1 MERLKRITAINVNP
15 FLTKID
21 FHVAKNTKIL
31 TFPESDIRFPDF
43 YQNRCLSWLRDP
55 QILTAWTLLA
65 VIHQPWSWRA
75 PSQDP
80 STINTAEINPTSDG
94 CPQNDKQSEFTTLG
108 GQFTLYN
115 SPDNAPLH
123 LLYVHELGAII
134 INRHFL
140 PILGSI
146 HVVSVIKTATVGAQ
160 RLLNFQGKATFK
172 SESWSYKFRRVKL
185 PVWATLQR
193 GGHLS
198 ADGEELRFQYVVQ
211 DKKLARV

>member
-1 MERLKRITAINVNP
+1 MLIHFWPKSTFMLQKIRKSWL
-15 FLTKID
+15 FLTLTPV
-21 FHVAKNTKIL
+21 FL
-31 TFPESDIRFPDF
+31 TFSWLF
-43 YQNRCLSWLRDP
+43 QNCYFSWLRDP